1 MMNKMKS
8 NNFFNTTGMLLS
20 ALVDAK
26 AVATTLN
33 KQGEIIMNNIT
44 FNKSDFSPH

>member
-1 MMNKMKS
+1 MKS
-8 NNFFNTTGMLLS
+8 NKFLNTVGMVLS

-33 KQGEIIMNNIT
+33 K
-44 FNKSDFSPH
+44 

>member
-1 MMNKMKS
+1 MMNKMKT
-8 NNFFNTTGMLLS
+8 NRFVNTMSMVLS

-33 KQGEIIMNNIT
+33 K
-44 FNKSDFSPH
+44 

>member
-8 NNFFNTTGMLLS
+8 NKFLNTMGMVLS

-26 AVATTLN
+26 AVSTTLN
-33 KQGEIIMNNIT
+33 K
-44 FNKSDFSPH
+44 

>member
-1 MMNKMKS
+1 MVNKMKS
-8 NNFFNTTGMLLS
+8 NKFLNTMGMVLF

-33 KQGEIIMNNIT
+33 K
-44 FNKSDFSPH
+44 

>member
-8 NNFFNTTGMLLS
+8 NKFFNTMGMVLS

-26 AVATTLN
+26 AVATTLPSTN
-33 KQGEIIMNNIT
+33 QTLSRINGQ
-44 FNKSDFSPH
+44 

>member
-8 NNFFNTTGMLLS
+8 NKFLNTMGMVLS
-20 ALVDAK
+20 ALVDVK

-33 KQGEIIMNNIT
+33 K
-44 FNKSDFSPH
+44 

>member
-8 NNFFNTTGMLLS
+8 NKFLNTMGMVLS

-26 AVATTLN
+26 AVTTTLN
-33 KQGEIIMNNIT
+33 K
-44 FNKSDFSPH
+44 

>member
-1 MMNKMKS
+1 MKS
-8 NNFFNTTGMLLS
+8 NKFLNTMGMVLS

-33 KQGEIIMNNIT
+33 K
-44 FNKSDFSPH
+44 

>member
-8 NNFFNTTGMLLS
+8 NKFLNTMGMVLS
-20 ALVDAK
+20 ALVDTK

-33 KQGEIIMNNIT
+33 K
-44 FNKSDFSPH
+44 